1 MIQYSI
7 RQDIGQRKTAF
18 VAMVLLVLLGIGL
31 GNWQLHRAEYKE
43 NLASNIAKKEK
54 QNPLSASDKKWE
66 LTDAIYHQIIIDGY
80 WLSAEGVWLDNR
92 PHPQGRDPITGI
104 TTGFNLLMPM
114 KIKVKE
120 QDFIIWVNRGWAPR
134 NFSQRDVVPTV
145 NDINTKVQIQGV
157 AFADA
162 GKTYNFGQEV
172 DAKASDGRRLLQN
185 FSIANFSQKINLPY
199 QPFIV
204 RQDSEGNDGLD
215 RNWSKMDS
223 GASKHTAYAIQWFA
237 LSIMTFFF
245 WLITGLRK
253 QSKRLG

>member
-1 MIQYSI
+1 M
-7 RQDIGQRKTAF
+7 
-18 VAMVLLVLLGIGL
+18 
-31 GNWQLHRAEYKE
+31 
-43 NLASNIAKKEK
+43 
-54 QNPLSASDKKWE
+54 
-66 LTDAIYHQIIIDGY
+66 IIDGY

-157 AFADA
+157 VFADA

-185 FSIANFSQKINLPY
+185 FSIDNFSQKINLPY